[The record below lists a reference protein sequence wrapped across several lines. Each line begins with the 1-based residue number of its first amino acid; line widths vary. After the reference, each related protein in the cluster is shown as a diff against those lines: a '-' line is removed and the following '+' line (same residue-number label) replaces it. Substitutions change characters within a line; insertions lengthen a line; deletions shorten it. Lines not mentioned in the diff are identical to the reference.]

1 MSSRPSFGSLL
12 SWVVLACSTIPAWAG
27 AREGGD
33 PPITTPFPSP
43 DFHFSDKAR
52 DTEYWRLERN
62 ADRALASFRDAVSD
76 ARKALKLPLPAPG
89 TAAWIEARA
98 AVERAIVARRPA
110 REAEVALIAF
120 VTREGMRVSPAEAE

>member
-1 MSSRPSFGSLL
+1 MSSKRSFRALISLL
-12 SWVVLACSTIPAWAG
+12 VFGCLASPAWAA

-33 PPITTPFPSP
+33 PPIITPFPSP

-62 ADRALASFRDAVSD
+62 AGRALASFRGAVSD

-98 AVERAIVARRPA
+98 AV
-110 REAEVALIAF
+110 
-120 VTREGMRVSPAEAE
+120 